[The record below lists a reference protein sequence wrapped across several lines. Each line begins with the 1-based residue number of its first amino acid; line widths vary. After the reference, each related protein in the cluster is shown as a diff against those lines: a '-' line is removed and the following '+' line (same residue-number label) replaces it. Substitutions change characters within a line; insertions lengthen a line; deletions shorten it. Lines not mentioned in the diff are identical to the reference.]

1 MTRLAFFIVP
11 LLVSGFSV
19 TSYSWQVA
27 GQSSG
32 SPRKTAGGA
41 QTDER
46 PVFRGGTAN
55 VEVDVDVTRSR
66 RPVRGLTAADFEIKD
81 EGKEQRILT
90 LARDSTPLDIV
101 LLLDVSG
108 SVRLYLPEMAAIS
121 RAALRKLLPEDRVS
135 LMIFSRDSLIEQ
147 EFTSSP
153 SEIEHAIEK
162 ASAEE
167 PPGSGTRIYAAVVQA
182 ARYLA
187 FERQGQLRRRA
198 ILIVTDN
205 NGLSYSVHRDM
216 ALRSLYEAN
225 CTLDALV
232 IGKHPHPPPPRMGS
246 VINPDFAFD
255 DVFLL
260 AAQTGGEAITA
271 KKPKGSFGDM
281 LNRIRDRYLLMYR
294 VPNGAQPGAFRKIE
308 VDLAPA
314 AKRKYP
320 RASVSART
328 GYYVG
333 KQSVSR

>member
-1 MTRLAFFIVP
+1 MTRFAFFIVP
-11 LLVSGFSV
+11 LLASGIPV
-19 TSYSWQVA
+19 TGYSTQVA
-27 GQSSG
+27 GQNSS
-32 SPRKTAGGA
+32 SPADAIQPDK
-41 QTDER
+41 R

-55 VEVDVDVTRSR
+55 VQVDVDVIAARH
-66 RPVRGLTAADFEIKD
+66 PVRGLTAKDFEVKD
-81 EGKEQRILT
+81 EGKTQPILT
-90 LARDSTPLDIV
+90 FARDSTPLDIV

-108 SVRLYLPEMAAIS
+108 SVRRYLPQMAAIC
-121 RAALRKLLPEDRVS
+121 RVALRKLLPEDRVGV
-135 LMIFSRDSLIEQ
+135 MVFSRDSLIEQ
-147 EFTSSP
+147 EFTNRAR
-153 SEIEHAIEK
+153 EIQLAIEK
-162 ASAEE
+162 ASVEE

-187 FERQGQLRRRA
+187 FEKQDRLRRRA

-205 NGLSYSVHRDM
+205 SGMSYSVHRGM

-246 VINPDFAFD
+246 VINPNFAFD

-260 AAQTGGEAITA
+260 AAQTGGEAITV
-271 KKPKGSFGDM
+271 KRPKGSFGDM

-294 VPNGAQPGAFRKIE
+294 VPNAAQPGTFRKIE

-328 GYYVG
+328 GYYVA
-333 KQSVSR
+333 KRPISQ

>member
-1 MTRLAFFIVP
+1 VDAIQP
-11 LLVSGFSV
+11 
-19 TSYSWQVA
+19 
-27 GQSSG
+27 
-32 SPRKTAGGA
+32 K
-41 QTDER
+41 ER

-55 VEVDVDVTRSR
+55 VQVDVDVINARH
-66 RPVRGLTAADFEIKD
+66 PMRGLTAKDFEVKD
-81 EGKEQRILT
+81 EGKTQPILT

-101 LLLDVSG
+101 LLFDVSG
-108 SVRLYLPEMAAIS
+108 SVRLYLPQMAAIS
-121 RAALRKLLPEDRVS
+121 RSALGKLLPEDRVGV
-135 LMIFSRDSLIEQ
+135 MIFSRDSLIEQ
-147 EFTSSP
+147 EFTNRAG
-153 SEIEHAIEK
+153 EIQLAIGK
-162 ASAEE
+162 ASSEE

-187 FERQGQLRRRA
+187 FERQDQLRRRA

-205 NGLSYSVHRDM
+205 SGMSYSVHRDM

-271 KKPKGSFGDM
+271 KRPKGSFGDM

-294 VPNGAQPGAFRKIE
+294 VPNAAEPGTFRKIE

-320 RASVSART
+320 RACVSART
-328 GYYVG
+328 GYYVAD
-333 KQSVSR
+333 QPVSR

>member
-1 MTRLAFFIVP
+1 MTRFAFFIVP
-11 LLVSGFSV
+11 LLISGIPV
-19 TSYSWQVA
+19 TGYSTQVA
-27 GQSSG
+27 GQNVG
-32 SPRKTAGGA
+32 STADVT
-41 QTDER
+41 QTEKP

-55 VEVDVDVTRSR
+55 VQIDVDVIVGRH
-66 RPVRGLTAADFEIKD
+66 PVRGLTMTDFEIKD
-81 EGKEQRILT
+81 EGKKQPILT

-108 SVRLYLPEMAAIS
+108 SVRRYLPEIAAIS

-135 LMIFSRDSLIEQ
+135 VMIFSRDSLIEQ

-153 SEIEHAIEK
+153 SEIQLAIEK
-162 ASAEE
+162 ASGEE

-187 FERQGQLRRRA
+187 FEKQDRLRRRA

-205 NGLSYSVHRDM
+205 SGMSYSVHRDM

-260 AAQTGGEAITA
+260 ATQTGGEALTA

-281 LNRIRDRYLLMYR
+281 LNRIRDRYLLIYR
-294 VPNGAQPGAFRKIE
+294 VPHAAQPGTFRKIE
-308 VDLAPA
+308 VDLSPA
-314 AKRKYP
+314 AKRKHP
-320 RASVSART
+320 RASVSGRT

-333 KQSVSR
+333 SR